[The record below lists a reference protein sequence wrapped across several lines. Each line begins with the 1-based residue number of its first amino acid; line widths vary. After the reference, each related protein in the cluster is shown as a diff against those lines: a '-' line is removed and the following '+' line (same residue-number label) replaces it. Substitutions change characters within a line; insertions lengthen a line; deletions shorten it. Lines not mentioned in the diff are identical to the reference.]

1 MDINCDLGEGIAHD
15 RLIMPYINRCNIA
28 CGAHAG
34 SKDLIIKTIQ
44 MAQEYGVDIGA
55 HPSYP
60 DRENFGR
67 ISMIMDVKELKQ
79 SLQHQLE
86 MFLEAAELCGAKMSH
101 VKPHGAL
108 YHDVANK
115 PEMALVFLEVIDE
128 VCPEILLITSVNSV
142 LFNSFTRP
150 NHLIWPE
157 SFIDRRYRSDLTLV
171 PRQEHNSIIHDP
183 KIAQRQFLNLREG
196 RVQSIEGSLHAIQT
210 MTCCIHSDHPNSLE
224 IAKAVSAVNR
234 SQ

>member
-1 MDINCDLGEGIAHD
+1 MDVNCDLGEGIAHD

-86 MFLEAAELCGAKMSH
+86 MFLEAAEL
-101 VKPHGAL
+101 
-108 YHDVANK
+108 
-115 PEMALVFLEVIDE
+115 
-128 VCPEILLITSVNSV
+128 
-142 LFNSFTRP
+142 
-150 NHLIWPE
+150 
-157 SFIDRRYRSDLTLV
+157 
-171 PRQEHNSIIHDP
+171 
-183 KIAQRQFLNLREG
+183 
-196 RVQSIEGSLHAIQT
+196 
-210 MTCCIHSDHPNSLE
+210 
-224 IAKAVSAVNR
+224 
-234 SQ
+234 